1 MNNSKKT
8 FKGNRGK
15 NKSYRERSDKRRGAM
30 ETPSTNDLSWYS
42 KYPELLSGAAQIDYN
57 LPQGIPI
64 SAINQT
70 LPGFLKLTVVP
81 GIPVTTSKSDPVNIS
96 GTNTFLYINK
106 GKSNN
111 RPYDPV
117 DLTRLEIATAQIF
130 SYVNWMQR
138 VYGLAT
144 LYSTRNQYVPEPL
157 ITAMGVNFNNIVR
170 NMANFRAG
178 INQYIRKIAALVLP
192 SEREVPYF
200 ARIAF
205 LFNNV
210 YIESASI
217 KDQMYFY
224 NPSGFFRY
232 STTNNNLEFE
242 RLPHREGGITYDDM
256 LAYAD
261 RLIEDFFGD
270 TDVATMCADIYNA
283 YGDNIIKVSILPEDY
298 TCIPVVDKVVLEQ
311 ILNADII
318 QGTLNPL
325 VIQVRG
331 EANENPYLFYQPTF
345 YDKRESA
352 ASAQFCKDLLER
364 PKFLISNNDSG
375 SPEITVENSRLMNHY
390 SITVAENSDTIDGK
404 IVSSGAEIVEAA
416 MVYQL
421 TEDKQLLEM
430 YTYNY
435 KYFSE
440 NRIALSD
447 IRLLGALSQFE
458 YAPKSSIVAQNAQ
471 GVAQFTSF
479 VGNVKTYAVLPIQ
492 TLDNIHRACAYSLFS
507 LPMNSIK

>member
-1 MNNSKKT
+1 MNNNKKS

-15 NKSYRERSDKRRGAM
+15 NKNYRERSDKRRGAM
-30 ETPSTNDLSWYS
+30 ETPSTNDLAWYS

-70 LPGFLKLTVVP
+70 LPGFIKLTVVP

-96 GTNTFLYINK
+96 GTNTYLYINK

-138 VYGLAT
+138 IYGLAT
-144 LYSTRNQYVPEPL
+144 LYSTRNQYVPEPI
-157 ITAMGVNFNNIVR
+157 ITAMGVNFDNIVR
-170 NMANFRAG
+170 NMANFRSG

-224 NPSGFFRY
+224 NPAGFFKY
-232 STTNNNLEFE
+232 SATKTSLEFQA
-242 RLPHREGGITYDDM
+242 LPSSPTGMTYEDM
-256 LAYAD
+256 LIYAD
-261 RLIEDFFGD
+261 SLIEDFFGD

-283 YGDNIIKVSILPEDY
+283 YGENIIKVSILPEDY
-298 TCIPVVDKVVLEQ
+298 TCVPVVDKVVLEQ

-318 QGTLNPL
+318 QGELDMPIIE
-325 VIQVRG
+325 VHG
-331 EANENPYLFYQPTF
+331 EASENPYLVYQPTF
-345 YDKRESA
+345 TDQRESN
-352 ASAQFCKDLLER
+352 ASAIFSKDLLER
-364 PKFLISNNDSG
+364 PKFLISNSDSG

-390 SITVAENSDTIDGK
+390 TVEVPEGSNYLHGTVIT
-404 IVSSGAEIVEAA
+404 SGAEIVKYCHI
-416 MVYQL
+416 YQFA
-421 TEDKQLLEM
+421 EDRKLLEM
-430 YTYNY
+430 RVYNY
-435 KYFSE
+435 KYYNESG
-440 NRIALSD
+440 IPLSD
-447 IRLLGALSQFE
+447 VRLLGALSQFE
-458 YAPKSSIVAQNAQ
+458 YAPKSSIVAQDTA
-471 GVAQFTSF
+471 GVNKFTSF

>member
-1 MNNSKKT
+1 MNNNKKN

-15 NKSYRERSDKRRGAM
+15 NKNYRERSDKRRGAM

-64 SAINQT
+64 DAINQT
-70 LPGFLKLTVVP
+70 LPGFIKLTVVP
-81 GIPVTTSKSDPVNIS
+81 GIPVTTNKSDPVNIS
-96 GTNTFLYINK
+96 GTNTYLYINK

-138 VYGLAT
+138 IYGLAT
-144 LYSTRNQYVPEPL
+144 LYSTRNQYVPEPI
-157 ITAMGVNFNNIVR
+157 ITTMGVNFNNLVR
-170 NMANFRAG
+170 NMANFRSG

-224 NPSGFFRY
+224 NPAGFFKY
-232 STTNNNLEFE
+232 SATENNLQFQE
-242 RLPHREGGITYDDM
+242 LPKLENGMTYEDM
-256 LAYAD
+256 LIYAD
-261 RLIEDFFGD
+261 SLIEDFFGD

-298 TCIPVVDKVVLEQ
+298 TCVPVVDKVVLEQ

-318 QGTLNPL
+318 QGQLDVP
-325 VIQVRG
+325 VIEVRG
-331 EANENPYLFYQPTF
+331 AANENPYLFYQPTF
-345 YDKRESA
+345 VDKRESNV
-352 ASAQFCKDLLER
+352 SANFCKSLLER
-364 PKFLISNNDSG
+364 PKFLISNSDTG

-390 SITVAENSDTIDGK
+390 LIEVAEGSNDVRGT
-404 IVSSGAEIVEAA
+404 VVASGAEIVKECHI
-416 MVYQL
+416 YQL
-421 TEDKQLLEM
+421 TANKKLLEM
-430 YTYNY
+430 RTYNY
-435 KYFSE
+435 KYFKE
-440 NRIALSD
+440 NGIPLGD

-458 YAPKSSIVAQNAQ
+458 YAPKSTIVAQDSA
-471 GVAQFTSF
+471 GVNKFTSF